1 MLMSFDSGVS
11 AEEFQ
16 IIVSVRVRTVQPKSP
31 TSRLVTMVGGSQD
44 LYMRNH
50 GLGFC
55 FVVDPDTHVGQS
67 EGCRH
72 LMVSCPEDEFQL
84 VRSRF

>member
-55 FVVDPDTHVGQS
+55 LVVDPDAHVGQS

-72 LMVSCPEDEFQL
+72 LTVSCPEDEFQL